1 MDLEANSE
9 LIFGEEFCFPANAT
23 YYPTPYGPTG
33 ITLPAELYE
42 HQAIWRCGDQDLHYL
57 GQQAEGTSY
66 SYYVVPDYGIA
77 HSPLGPYPSEHC
89 AIADGRFARSQ
100 EYLAKTADIAC
111 HQPVPIP
118 HYDVLPSAAQ
128 WGPASTSQTLTCNDS
143 LFIPTDQGQSF
154 PVAPKKGMTWNPS
167 LQSTSV
173 SSKKFENHAMLST
186 VQLHSTDPWKQNLAA
201 GSGTMVPAK
210 LRRALQASRHSLH
223 GGVPPVKSS
232 PQTNPSYN
240 YNASHVGSD
249 LRKMAIAEK
258 FQPSSK
264 PRSYVNGLTG
274 KLSSVCWTNLS
285 KEKQP
290 RGSTSS
296 EIVATSYTSR
306 LHIGN
311 PEGKIIIKT
320 DQYNRDDFEVVYPNA
335 KFFVIKSWGEANV
348 HKSIKYGVWSSG
360 LQGNKKLDSAFR
372 DAQMIAASSST
383 LCPVFLFFSVNES
396 NHFCG
401 VAEMVGPVDFQKDMD
416 FWSRDRWVGSFPV
429 RWHIIKNIP
438 NVALRCI
445 LLRNNEDKPVTSS
458 KNTQEIHYVPG
469 TSMLR
474 IFKASKTNGCL
485 LDCFTVYEAEE
496 ARGRKCTM
504 SKLRRDAPRFIPVP
518 KLSLC
523 HAYVPWQPKADRI
536 LMDRI
541 IRETHDLAGK
551 GMQQSSWEESG
562 NLARYSAKA
571 SAQKENRSY
580 GKQAREDVVKAVTY
594 QQPLA
599 SNMPVAPAGGQLT
612 WEKVEVAP
620 VEKDR
625 PQTAANISSKAP
637 EDNPAEVKNVLV
649 HSASS
654 TPETIYEEKKII
666 GEHCSRAI
674 SPRMS
679 EACSSCLI
687 GDVLRIGSMLVPM
700 KMPN

>member
-77 HSPLGPYPSEHC
+77 HSPRGPYPSEHC
-89 AIADGRFARSQ
+89 TIADGRFARSR

-118 HYDVLPSAAQ
+118 HYDVLPPAAQ
-128 WGPASTSQTLTCNDS
+128 WGPASTSQTLTFNDS

-154 PVAPKKGMTWNPS
+154 PVVPKKGITWNPS

-186 VQLHSTDPWKQNLAA
+186 VQLHSTDSWKQNLAA
-201 GSGTMVPAK
+201 GSRTMVPAK

-249 LRKMAIAEK
+249 LRKMAMAEK

-264 PRSYVNGLTG
+264 PRSHVNGLTG
-274 KLSSVCWTNLS
+274 KLSSVCWPNLS

-296 EIVATSYTSR
+296 EIVATSYTSK

-416 FWSRDRWVGSFPV
+416 FWSMDRWVGSFPLCF
-429 RWHIIKNIP
+429 KLG
-438 NVALRCI
+438 AY
-445 LLRNNEDKPVTSS
+445 LLLPFPLISLCNLPLFYLQV
-458 KNTQEIHYVPG
+458 HYVPG

-474 IFKASKTNGCL
+474 IFKGSKTNGCL
-485 LDCFTVYEAEE
+485 LDCFTMYEAEE
-496 ARGRKCTM
+496 ARGRKCRM

-518 KLSLC
+518 KLSLR
-523 HAYVPWQPKADRI
+523 HAYVPRQPKADRI

-562 NLARYSAKA
+562 NLARYSATA

-580 GKQAREDVVKAVTY
+580 GKPAREDVVKAIIY

-599 SNMPVAPAGGQLT
+599 SNMPAAPAGGQLT
-612 WEKVEVAP
+612 WEKVEVGP

-637 EDNPAEVKNVLV
+637 EENPTEVNNALV
-649 HSASS
+649 HSASSS

-666 GEHCSRAI
+666 GEHCARAV
-674 SPRMS
+674 SPPMS

>member
-1 MDLEANSE
+1 MDFEANSE

-33 ITLPAELYE
+33 INLPAELYE

-57 GQQAEGTSY
+57 DQQAEGTSY

-77 HSPLGPYPSEHC
+77 HSPRGPSPSEHC
-89 AIADGRFARSQ
+89 AIADGRFSRSQ
-100 EYLAKTADIAC
+100 EYLAKTADIARN
-111 HQPVPIP
+111 QPFPIP

-128 WGPASTSQTLTCNDS
+128 WGPASTSQALRCNDS
-143 LFIPTDQGQSF
+143 LFIPIDQGQSF
-154 PVAPKKGMTWNPS
+154 PVAPKKGITWNPS

-173 SSKKFENHAMLST
+173 SSKKFENHPMLST

-201 GSGTMVPAK
+201 GSETMVPAK
-210 LRRALQASRHSLH
+210 LRRALQAPQHSLH
-223 GGVPPVKSS
+223 GGVPLVKSS
-232 PQTNPSYN
+232 LQTNPSYN

-249 LRKMAIAEK
+249 LRKMAIAQK

-264 PRSYVNGLTG
+264 PRSHVNGLTG
-274 KLSSVCWTNLS
+274 KLSSVCWPILS
-285 KEKQP
+285 KEKKP

-311 PEGKIIIKT
+311 PEGKIIIRT

-372 DAQMIAASSST
+372 DAQMIAASSSS

-401 VAEMVGPVDFQKDMD
+401 VAEMVGPVDFRKNMD
-416 FWSRDRWVGSFPV
+416 FWSQHKWIGSFPV

-438 NVALRCI
+438 YAALRCI
-445 LLRNNEDKPVTSS
+445 LLQNNEDKPVTSS

-469 TSMLR
+469 TTMLK
-474 IFKASKTNGCL
+474 IFKVSKTNGCL

-496 ARGRKCTM
+496 ARVRTRTM
-504 SKLRRDAPRFIPVP
+504 SKLRRYAPRFIPVP

-523 HAYVPWQPKADRI
+523 HAYVPRQPKADRI
-536 LMDRI
+536 PMDRI
-541 IRETHDLAGK
+541 IRGTHDLTGK
-551 GMQQSSWEESG
+551 GMHQSSWEESG

-580 GKQAREDVVKAVTY
+580 GKQACEDVVKAVIY

-599 SNMPVAPAGGQLT
+599 SNTPVVPAGGQLT
-612 WEKVEVAP
+612 WEEVEVAP

-637 EDNPAEVKNVLV
+637 EDNPTEVQNALV

-654 TPETIYEEKKII
+654 TPETIYKEKKII
-666 GEHCSRAI
+666 GEPCARAI
-674 SPRMS
+674 SPRMR
-679 EACSSCLI
+679 EACPSCLI

-700 KMPN
+700 TMPN